1 MAKGSRI
8 RERRKAKQRRR
19 RLYWVGGIAVVA
31 LIAAAIVILPGL
43 QGTADIVSPDPQDWP
58 EGEGTAMGDP
68 DAPITIV
75 EYSDFQCP
83 FCRRFHED
91 TLPQIVENH
100 VRSGEV
106 YFKYR
111 NFPFLGQESI
121 EAANASLC
129 AAEQGAFWAY
139 ADYLFANQ
147 TGENVGAFTEAR
159 LQAIA
164 QEISLSMDQFER
176 CSSRNEM
183 QSQVQAQYA
192 QGLDQGVNSTPTFFV
207 NGQMIRGAVPYG
219 DFQTVIQ
226 QQLESTQ

>member
-1 MAKGSRI
+1 MGKRSRT
-8 RERRKAKQRRR
+8 RERRKAKKKRR
-19 RLYWVGGIAVVA
+19 RLYWIGGIAVVA
-31 LIAAAIVILPGL
+31 LIAAAIIILPGL
-43 QGTADIVSPDPQDWP
+43 QGTADIVTPEPHDWP
-58 EGEGTAMGDP
+58 DGEDTAMGDP

-91 TLPQIVENH
+91 TLPQILENH
-100 VRSGEV
+100 VRTGEV
-106 YFKYR
+106 YFEYR

-129 AAEQGAFWAY
+129 AAQQGAFWTY

-164 QEISLSMDQFER
+164 QEIGLSMDQFEQ
-176 CSSRNEM
+176 CSSRNEL

-207 NGQMIRGAVPYG
+207 DGQMIRGAVPYS
-219 DFQTVIQ
+219 DFQSVIQ
-226 QQLESTQ
+226 QQLETTQ